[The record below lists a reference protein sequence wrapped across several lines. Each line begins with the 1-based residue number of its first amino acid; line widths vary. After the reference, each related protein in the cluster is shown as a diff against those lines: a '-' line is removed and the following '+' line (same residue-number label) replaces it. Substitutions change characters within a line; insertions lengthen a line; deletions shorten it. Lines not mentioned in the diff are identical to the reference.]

1 MKNVVAVTET
11 LTMCAETLRPMEVMP
26 GAPGVTVQMENE
38 QVKIWTTDP
47 FIRELMVENEALK
60 ENLREET
67 EWGRIER
74 KHSEELALMFSKLN
88 VKVNSADFW
97 ARLKYLFTGKLS

>member
-1 MKNVVAVTET
+1 MKNVVAVTNLVTVDDAT
-11 LTMCAETLRPMEVMP
+11 LNPIERPQSFHM
-26 GAPGVTVQMENE
+26 AQVQMENE
-38 QVKIWTTDP
+38 RVKIWSEDEY
-47 FIRELMVENEALK
+47 IKELMVENEALK
-60 ENLREET
+60 EDLREET